1 MYARLSRYVRV
12 YVTERQIEFVHKYE
26 KRFPMLQTQFDVE
39 DIATA
44 QTLASKGILVRKKL
58 SDNTQYNLNTSSRLI
73 ILFKYTVL

>member
-12 YVTERQIEFVHKYE
+12 YVTERQVEFVHKYE

-58 SDNTQYNLNTSSRLI
+58 SDNTQYNLNTSIR
-73 ILFKYTVL
+73 FEDDRNKN

>member
-12 YVTERQIEFVHKYE
+12 YVTERQVEFVHKYQ

-44 QTLASKGILVRKKL
+44 QTLASKGVLVRKKL
-58 SDNTQYNLNTSSRLI
+58 DTDTQFNLNKSIR
-73 ILFKYTVL
+73 FDYGNK

>member
-44 QTLASKGILVRKKL
+44 QTLASKGVLVRKKL
-58 SDNTQYNLNTSSRLI
+58 SDNTQYNLNTSIR
-73 ILFKYTVL
+73 FEDDRNKN

>member
-44 QTLASKGILVRKKL
+44 QTLASKGVLVRKKL
-58 SDNTQYNLNTSSRLI
+58 SDATQYNLNTSIR
-73 ILFKYTVL
+73 FENGKK

>member
-39 DIATA
+39 DTATA

-58 SDNTQYNLNTSSRLI
+58 SDNTQYNLNTSIR
-73 ILFKYTVL
+73 FENGTK

>member
-58 SDNTQYNLNTSSRLI
+58 SDNTQYNLNTSIR
-73 ILFKYTVL
+73 FEDDRNKN

>member
-58 SDNTQYNLNTSSRLI
+58 SDNTQYNLNTSIR
-73 ILFKYTVL
+73 FENGTK